1 MTSPSVRQ
9 LAFETIQRVR
19 KENAYSNIAINQTL
33 SEHALSNADKG
44 LLTELVYGTL
54 KRQYTLDFYLKPFVK
69 TKLKGWMRSLL
80 WMSIYQYVY
89 LDKVPEHAIINEAVT
104 IAKVKGGPH
113 NGNVINGILRTMM
126 RSELPDVNAIQ
137 NDKQRIATAY
147 SLPMWIVEHWMT
159 HYGIEKT
166 EVIADNLMHPVAQT
180 VRVNTTRV
188 TPADMKEALANE
200 GYRVE
205 QDPYLA
211 ECLHVSGHPV
221 VESQA
226 FKEGFISIQDLSSMF
241 VAHILEPK
249 TDETILDACSA
260 PGGKACHIAERLD
273 GTGKV
278 DATDIHDHKINLI
291 NDNKHKLQLNN
302 VHAYQHDATQ
312 QYQAIYDK
320 ILVDAPCSGLGV
332 LRHKPEIKYTQ
343 TQQSIEGLVDLQ
355 LEILENVKENVKPG
369 GTLVY
374 STCTIEQMENENV
387 IYTFLKQNDA
397 FEFEPFK
404 HPVTGEM
411 VKTMQLLPQDVNS
424 DGFFITRIKR
434 KESVE

>member
-147 SLPMWIVEHWMT
+147 SLPMWIVEH
-159 HYGIEKT
+159 
-166 EVIADNLMHPVAQT
+166 
-180 VRVNTTRV
+180 
-188 TPADMKEALANE
+188 
-200 GYRVE
+200 
-205 QDPYLA
+205 
-211 ECLHVSGHPV
+211 
-221 VESQA
+221 
-226 FKEGFISIQDLSSMF
+226 LSLI
-241 VAHILEPK
+241 HI
-249 TDETILDACSA
+249 
-260 PGGKACHIAERLD
+260 
-273 GTGKV
+273 
-278 DATDIHDHKINLI
+278 
-291 NDNKHKLQLNN
+291 
-302 VHAYQHDATQ
+302 
-312 QYQAIYDK
+312 
-320 ILVDAPCSGLGV
+320 
-332 LRHKPEIKYTQ
+332 
-343 TQQSIEGLVDLQ
+343 
-355 LEILENVKENVKPG
+355 
-369 GTLVY
+369 
-374 STCTIEQMENENV
+374 
-387 IYTFLKQNDA
+387 
-397 FEFEPFK
+397 
-404 HPVTGEM
+404 
-411 VKTMQLLPQDVNS
+411 
-424 DGFFITRIKR
+424 
-434 KESVE
+434 